1 VLFQATGWESHD
13 ATCSLYFLLVLLNLS
28 IWNFSVDGHEHLPL
42 SRSLKGGL
50 ENMAA
55 APTAN
60 IDLQI
65 VFTALPSVDEVG
77 ALSPH
82 TTTPETIEFIEGPS
96 YSLILDFAENRAI
109 AFLHQPAQPADTAF
123 LQCMNLILC
132 LWNLRQGGL
141 AVHGAGIAL
150 AGEAVIICG
159 RSGAGK
165 STLAAALSP
174 PCYVID
180 EDFCLI
186 IRQNGRFFAGTSPLR
201 RGGDVDPK
209 KNRIVPLKKVYYL
222 AKAHAASVEPV
233 EPGESMRHM
242 ARHSYTLPASLQASG
257 AVLDG
262 MVALSRGVGHRRL
275 RHDLTT
281 PAGRYIE
288 MLFGE
293 ETV

>member
-1 VLFQATGWESHD
+1 M
-13 ATCSLYFLLVLLNLS
+13 YFLLVLLNLS

-42 SRSLKGGL
+42 SRSLKSDL

-55 APTAN
+55 APSAN
-60 IDLQI
+60 IDLHI
-65 VFTALPSVDEVG
+65 LLSALSFGDDVG
-77 ALSPH
+77 AL
-82 TTTPETIEFIEGPS
+82 TPQTGAPEGLEFIEGPS
-96 YSLILDFAENRAI
+96 YSLMLDFAENRALV
-109 AFLHQPAQPADTAF
+109 FLHQPKQPADTAF

-132 LWNLRQGGL
+132 LWNYRQGGL

-150 AGEAVIICG
+150 GGEAVIICG

-174 PCYVID
+174 PCRVID

-186 IRQNGRFFAGTSPLR
+186 IRQNGRFFVGTSPLR
-201 RGGDVDPK
+201 RDGGVDPS
-209 KNRIVPLKKVYYL
+209 KNQLVSLKKVYYL
-222 AKAHAASVEPV
+222 AKAHTASSEPI
-233 EPGESMRHM
+233 EPGEAMRHM
-242 ARHSYTLPASLQASG
+242 ARHVYTLPASRQGSEG
-257 AVLDG
+257 VLDA
-262 MVALSRGVGHRRL
+262 MAALSRAVGHRRL

-293 ETV
+293 ETA